1 MDHPLNHNSNERL
14 QKQIKMADNSHHELG
29 RTGFDYEC
37 SDYRVS
43 Q

>member
-1 MDHPLNHNSNERL
+1 MDHPPNHNPNERL
-14 QKQIKMADNSHHELG
+14 QKQIKMADNSYHELG